1 MFETAATMIEP
12 SPVNLACF
20 EIKGQIYAIEVEYV
34 REIVRVLEIT
44 PLPNA
49 PSLIEGV
56 IDLRGTVIPVMDLG
70 RVLNRGSGSTEMHA
84 RIIVLEADGLA
95 LGVWVDAATDV
106 LTLDANR
113 LEAVP
118 DLAIQAGYEAIRYV
132 VRRPDEAPIMVLSV
146 DGLIENIYRSA
157 LPAVQP
163 GAGPGTGPGTGE
175 AR

>member
-1 MFETAATMIEP
+1 MSEAAVAMREP
-12 SPVNLACF
+12 STVNLACF
-20 EIKGQIYAIEVEYV
+20 EIKGQVYAIEVEYV
-34 REIVRVLEIT
+34 REIVRVLKIT

-70 RVLNRGSGSTEMHA
+70 RVLNCGTGSTEMHA
-84 RIIVLEADGLA
+84 RIIVLEVDGLA

-113 LEAVP
+113 LEDIP
-118 DLAIQAGYEAIRYV
+118 ELASQAGYDAVRHV

-146 DGLIENIYRSA
+146 DRLIESIYRSA
-157 LPAVQP
+157 L
-163 GAGPGTGPGTGE
+163 AGVGE
-175 AR
+175 AE